1 MKVMN
6 LCDVT
11 FSKDLHQHPFK
22 PLSSCLTHITSVIRF
37 KRKKRFCTQESEP
50 FPLDMFY
57 ADPWRLGRSKVSRRG
72 QSGSVAKVSCPS
84 WCGPAL
90 LGAAAPQSDKRG
102 PLGDLTKASLY
113 QWRLWWAVRLEY
125 RLGFNSWST
134 GHRGVFGGI
143 WDQSWKSTRGQ
154 LKSSNLERYRLKGE
168 DYLSPINVVNYV
180 D

>member
-113 QWRLWWAVRLEY
+113 QWRLWWAVHLEY
-125 RLGFNSWST
+125 RLGFNSCST
-134 GHRGVFGGI
+134 GHRGVFGGHVRPELGEH
-143 WDQSWKSTRGQ
+143 TRTAEIFQFGKIQ
-154 LKSSNLERYRLKGE
+154 AEGGRLFE
-168 DYLSPINVVNYV
+168 PY
-180 D
+180 